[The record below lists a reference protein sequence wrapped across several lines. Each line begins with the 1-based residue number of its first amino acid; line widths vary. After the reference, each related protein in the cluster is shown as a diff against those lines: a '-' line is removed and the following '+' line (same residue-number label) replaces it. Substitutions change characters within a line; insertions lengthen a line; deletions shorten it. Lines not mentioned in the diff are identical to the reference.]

1 MKKAET
7 IRGEN
12 WLKVSQR
19 VLDHIE
25 SYTVP
30 QYGDAPNDAIEGW
43 SIEECFKQTERYLS
57 RRNTSMRPKEKAL
70 DILKSIHYLSLALEK
85 MEKEPPEE
93 EKKIFVLSLED
104 FSTSIYN
111 DSAHEIVIKESSK
124 EKAKEVLLT
133 ILDKHIRDTL
143 HETKDK

>member
-12 WLKVSQR
+12 WLKISER

-25 SYTVP
+25 SYAIP

-43 SIEECFKQTERYLS
+43 VIEECFKQTERYLS

-85 MEKEPPEE
+85 IEKENLQKLGVGLEEGEFVFLDEQSERE
-93 EKKIFVLSLED
+93 EKEGREEHKKVQ
-104 FSTSIYN
+104 
-111 DSAHEIVIKESSK
+111 K
-124 EKAKEVLLT
+124 
-133 ILDKHIRDTL
+133 
-143 HETKDK
+143 

>member
-1 MKKAET
+1 MRIGSRLARE
-7 IRGEN
+7 
-12 WLKVSQR
+12 

-85 MEKEPPEE
+85 IEKEPQEE
-93 EKKIFVLSLED
+93 EKKILD
-104 FSTSIYN
+104 QN
-111 DSAHEIVIKESSK
+111 IKDMVAEW
-124 EKAKEVLLT
+124 EKQ
-133 ILDKHIRDTL
+133 
-143 HETKDK
+143 